1 LIFQDNY
8 SVRRVYW
15 ASQETTAVFQPLS
28 TNTAGSFDLAT
39 EGVLIC
45 GKASRGQTLLWTNVD
60 LWTMTYIGSD
70 LVYSFAKVGTNCGI
84 VGPHA
89 VVVLDTGAYWMSDSK
104 FFVFDGFVKPIPC
117 EVQDYVFGNFSSAY
131 SYKVWALANPQFG
144 EVTWFYPS
152 GGASECDS
160 YVTYNYIEGHWCFGS
175 VSRST
180 GVTRRAGAT
189 FPVPV
194 MIDSS
199 GNIYDHETG
208 TTHAGSTPFLESG
221 PFQVSDGDNV
231 VKIQRIV
238 PDDKTAGDV
247 SATIYTSLF
256 PDAAETTSGPYP
268 LSSATSVRI
277 PTARQARIRL
287 DESVAN
293 AWRVGTIR
301 LGVIVGGRR

>member
-1 LIFQDNY
+1 M
-8 SVRRVYW
+8 RRVYW
-15 ASQETTAVFQPLS
+15 ASQETVATWQPLS

-45 GKASRGQTLLWTNVD
+45 GKPAGGQTLLWTNVD
-60 LWTMTYIGSD
+60 LWSMTYIGGD
-70 LVYSFAKVGTNCGI
+70 FIYSFNRKGSNCGI

-89 VVVLDTGAYWMSDSK
+89 AVVLDTGTYWMGDSK
-104 FFVFDGFVKPIPC
+104 FFVFDGFVKPLAC

-152 GGASECDS
+152 GGSTECDS
-160 YVTYNYIEGHWCFGS
+160 YVTYNYIEGHWNFGS
-175 VSRST
+175 LQRST

-208 TTHAGSTPFLESG
+208 TDHTGSTPYLESG
-221 PFQVSDGDNV
+221 PFQAADGDNV

-247 SATIYTSLF
+247 TVTLYTSLF
-256 PDAAETTSGPYP
+256 PDDAETTSGPYP
-268 LSSATSVRI
+268 LSSSTSVRV
-277 PTARQARIRL
+277 PTCRQVRVRFTEA
-287 DESVAN
+287 VAN
-293 AWRVGTIR
+293 AWRVGTPR